1 VNDKIDGK
9 QRVFHLPAF
18 LSVYGKSRNTIC
30 SMEEAE
36 NHAKS
41 KPRGID
47 NKFFGNQETNYM
59 SYDEEQHKRSRV
71 VIETPTAR
79 REVVQTVTARAPE
92 RRGVS
97 TGVVAALVIGAVA
110 LVTILFL
117 FILNRQNNGTE
128 VTANVST
135 SATPLPQQPVII
147 QQQQPTPLP
156 QTPIIIQQPGTTTT
170 TQPPIIIEQPAP
182 ATTAPATSSA
192 PSGTD
197 DAAIQS
203 AIDKKMAEDATLS
216 TIGVTVTVSNGKA
229 TLIGTVDTQALKNQV
244 ERLVKA
250 VKGVRTVDSQ
260 IIVSGG

>member
-1 VNDKIDGK
+1 M
-9 QRVFHLPAF
+9 A
-18 LSVYGKSRNTIC
+18 
-30 SMEEAE
+30 
-36 NHAKS
+36 
-41 KPRGID
+41 
-47 NKFFGNQETNYM
+47 
-59 SYDEEQHKRSRV
+59 YDEEQHKRSRV

-128 VTANVST
+128 VNANVQT
-135 SATPLPQQPVII
+135 AATPLPQQPVIV
-147 QQQQPTPLP
+147 QQATPLP
-156 QTPIIIQQPGTTTT
+156 QTPIIIQQPATTTS

-182 ATTAPATSSA
+182 ATTTTAPATTT
-192 PSGTD
+192 SGND
-197 DAAIQS
+197 DAAVQS

-216 TIGVTVTVSNGKA
+216 TVGVTVTVSNGKA

-244 ERLVKA
+244 ERLVKS

>member
-1 VNDKIDGK
+1 M
-9 QRVFHLPAF
+9 A
-18 LSVYGKSRNTIC
+18 
-30 SMEEAE
+30 
-36 NHAKS
+36 
-41 KPRGID
+41 
-47 NKFFGNQETNYM
+47 
-59 SYDEEQHKRSRV
+59 YDEEQNKRSRV

-110 LVTILFL
+110 LVTLLFL
-117 FILNRQNNGTE
+117 FILNRQSPGTE

-135 SATPLPQQPVII
+135 TATPLPQQPVII
-147 QQQQPTPLP
+147 QQPTPLP

-182 ATTAPATSSA
+182 ATTAPATTTTT
-192 PSGTD
+192 SGSD

-216 TIGVTVTVSNGKA
+216 TVGVTITVLDGKA

-244 ERLVKA
+244 ERLVRS
-250 VKGVRTVDSQ
+250 VKGVRAVDSQ

>member
-1 VNDKIDGK
+1 
-9 QRVFHLPAF
+9 
-18 LSVYGKSRNTIC
+18 
-30 SMEEAE
+30 
-36 NHAKS
+36 
-41 KPRGID
+41 
-47 NKFFGNQETNYM
+47 M

-117 FILNRQNNGTE
+117 FILNRQNNATE

-135 SATPLPQQPVII
+135 TATPLPQQPVII
-147 QQQQPTPLP
+147 QQATPLP
-156 QTPIIIQQPGTTTT
+156 QTPIIIQQPAATT

-182 ATTAPATSSA
+182 ATAAPATTT
-192 PSGTD
+192 SGND
-197 DAAIQS
+197 DATVQS

-216 TIGVTVTVSNGKA
+216 TVGVSVSVSNGKA
-229 TLIGTVDTQALKNQV
+229 TLSGTVDTQALKNQV
-244 ERLVKA
+244 ERLVKS

-260 IIVSGG
+260 IVVSGG